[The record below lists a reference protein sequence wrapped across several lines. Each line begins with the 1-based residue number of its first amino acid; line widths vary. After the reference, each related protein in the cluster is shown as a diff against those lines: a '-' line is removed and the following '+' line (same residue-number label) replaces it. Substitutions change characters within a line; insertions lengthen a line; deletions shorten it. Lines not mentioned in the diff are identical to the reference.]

1 MERTYLCEMG
11 KLQLSDVDNNMRK
24 VNYFLCLVN
33 EIWYSFIKTIDLP
46 LLIYLE
52 EMLLQE

>member
-46 LLIYLE
+46 LLIHLE